1 MRACFGR
8 IMSTLCESLCE
19 NMRSTGADDAGTEQR
34 LEKWKF
40 VAQAAD

>member
-1 MRACFGR
+1 
-8 IMSTLCESLCE
+8 
-19 NMRSTGADDAGTEQR
+19 MRSTGADDAGTEQR